1 MAHVNTVNPGD
12 GHRGRDE
19 FPRERDDYRGAHRRA
34 DEPEEYGD
42 GYADD
47 RYVDDRYADDRYYD
61 TAYED
66 AEYVEAEPVEAELVD
81 EEEERRGAL
90 GGSTVATAGA
100 AGAAGS
106 RDAAAAGSR
115 DAAAAGSRDAGAD
128 SRDAA
133 AAGLP
138 KRGLGMILLAVGVLL
153 ALWAVFALN
162 KGDDSPSNTAE
173 ETQSSQ
179 ASDAVQ
185 PNGADGNGA
194 NNGTNNGAAAPAPGQ
209 ENAGQDGDAQNPDTN
224 NSDAQNPDTNN
235 LDADANGDADEAAPV
250 APAAPANNP
259 ATPGLTAQDAQVY
272 VFNNSGVPELAN
284 KTAGKLGGQYHVAN
298 QSQDPAAMNM
308 PEQTFGVFPETYV
321 FYNPQVAGADQVA
334 AEVAQRVGGTP
345 RANNDLPDGE
355 TQLPSEAI
363 QNRNAIT
370 VVLAG
375 R

>member
-1 MAHVNTVNPGD
+1 MCI
-12 GHRGRDE
+12 RD
-19 FPRERDDYRGAHRRA
+19 R
-34 DEPEEYGD
+34 
-42 GYADD
+42 
-47 RYVDDRYADDRYYD
+47 
-61 TAYED
+61 
-66 AEYVEAEPVEAELVD
+66 YVEAEPVEAELVD

-90 GGSTVATAGA
+90 GGSTVATGGAAGAAA

-106 RDAAAAGSR
+106 RDAAAAGI
-115 DAAAAGSRDAGAD
+115 
-128 SRDAA
+128 
-133 AAGLP
+133 P

-179 ASDAVQ
+179 ASDAAQ

-194 NNGTNNGAAAPAPGQ
+194 KNGANNGAAAPVPGQ
-209 ENAGQDGDAQNPDTN
+209 ENTGQDGDAQNPDAQN
-224 NSDAQNPDTNN
+224 PDAQNPDANTP
-235 LDADANGDADEAAPV
+235 DANTNGDAGET

-284 KTAGKLGGQYHVAN
+284 KTAGELGGQYHVAN

-345 RANNDLPDGE
+345 RANNDLPDAE

>member
-42 GYADD
+42 G
-47 RYVDDRYADDRYYD
+47 YADDRYYD

-106 RDAAAAGSR
+106 RDAAAAG
-115 DAAAAGSRDAGAD
+115 
-128 SRDAA
+128 
-133 AAGLP
+133 LP

-179 ASDAVQ
+179 ASSAAQ
-185 PNGADGNGA
+185 PNGAGENGA
-194 NNGTNNGAAAPAPGQ
+194 NNGAAAPAPGQ
-209 ENAGQDGDAQNPDTN
+209 ENAGQDGDAQNPDAN

-235 LDADANGDADEAAPV
+235 LDANANRDAGEAAPA

-284 KTAGKLGGQYHVAN
+284 KTAGELGGQYHVAN

-334 AEVAQRVGGTP
+334 ADVAQRVGGTP

>member
-1 MAHVNTVNPGD
+1 MNPGD

-115 DAAAAGSRDAGAD
+115 DAGAD

-179 ASDAVQ
+179 ASDAAQ
-185 PNGADGNGA
+185 PNGAGENGA
-194 NNGTNNGAAAPAPGQ
+194 NNGAAAPAPGQ

-235 LDADANGDADEAAPV
+235 PDSNANGDAGEAAPA

-284 KTAGKLGGQYHVAN
+284 KTAGELGGQYHVAN

-334 AEVAQRVGGTP
+334 ADVAQRVGGTP

>member
-90 GGSTVATAGA
+90 GGSTVATGGAAGAAA

-106 RDAAAAGSR
+106 RDAAAAGI
-115 DAAAAGSRDAGAD
+115 
-128 SRDAA
+128 
-133 AAGLP
+133 P

-179 ASDAVQ
+179 ASDAAQ

-194 NNGTNNGAAAPAPGQ
+194 NNGANNGAAAPVPGQ
-209 ENAGQDGDAQNPDTN
+209 ENTGQDGDAQNPDAQN
-224 NSDAQNPDTNN
+224 PDAQNPDANTP
-235 LDADANGDADEAAPV
+235 DANANGDAGEA

-284 KTAGKLGGQYHVAN
+284 KTAGELGGQYHVAN

-345 RANNDLPDGE
+345 RANNDLPDAE

>member
-19 FPRERDDYRGAHRRA
+19 FPRERDDYRGTHRRA

-90 GGSTVATAGA
+90 GGSTVATGGAAGAAA

-106 RDAAAAGSR
+106 RDAAAAGI
-115 DAAAAGSRDAGAD
+115 
-128 SRDAA
+128 
-133 AAGLP
+133 P

-179 ASDAVQ
+179 ASDAAQ

-194 NNGTNNGAAAPAPGQ
+194 KNGANNGAAAPVPGQ
-209 ENAGQDGDAQNPDTN
+209 ENTGQDGDAQNPDAQN
-224 NSDAQNPDTNN
+224 PDAQNPDANTP
-235 LDADANGDADEAAPV
+235 DANTNGDAGET

-284 KTAGKLGGQYHVAN
+284 KTAGELGGQYHVAN

-345 RANNDLPDGE
+345 RANNDLPDAE

>member
-47 RYVDDRYADDRYYD
+47 RYYD
-61 TAYED
+61 TAYADAEYED

-90 GGSTVATAGA
+90 GGSTVATGGAAGA
-100 AGAAGS
+100 AAADAAGS
-106 RDAAAAGSR
+106 RDAAAAGI
-115 DAAAAGSRDAGAD
+115 
-128 SRDAA
+128 
-133 AAGLP
+133 P

-179 ASDAVQ
+179 ASDAAQ

-194 NNGTNNGAAAPAPGQ
+194 NNGANNGAAAPAPGQ
-209 ENAGQDGDAQNPDTN
+209 ENTGQDGDAQNPDAQN
-224 NSDAQNPDTNN
+224 PDAQNPDANTP
-235 LDADANGDADEAAPV
+235 DAQNPDANANGDAGEA

-284 KTAGKLGGQYHVAN
+284 KTAGELGGQYHVAN

-345 RANNDLPDGE
+345 RANNDLPDAE

>member
-90 GGSTVATAGA
+90 GGSTVATGGASGA
-100 AGAAGS
+100 AAADAAGS
-106 RDAAAAGSR
+106 RDAAAAGI
-115 DAAAAGSRDAGAD
+115 
-128 SRDAA
+128 
-133 AAGLP
+133 P

-179 ASDAVQ
+179 ASDAAQ

-194 NNGTNNGAAAPAPGQ
+194 NNGANNGAAAPVPGQ
-209 ENAGQDGDAQNPDTN
+209 ENTGQDGDAQNPDAQN
-224 NSDAQNPDTNN
+224 PHAQNPDAQNPDANTP
-235 LDADANGDADEAAPV
+235 DANTNGDAGEA

-284 KTAGKLGGQYHVAN
+284 KTAGELGGQYHVAN

-345 RANNDLPDGE
+345 RANNDLPDAE

>member
-42 GYADD
+42 GYADG

-100 AGAAGS
+100 AGAAG
-106 RDAAAAGSR
+106 AGAAGSR

-179 ASDAVQ
+179 ASSAAQ
-185 PNGADGNGA
+185 PNGAGENGA
-194 NNGTNNGAAAPAPGQ
+194 DNSAAAPAPGQ
-209 ENAGQDGDAQNPDTN
+209 ENAGQDGSTQNPDAQNPDANTP
-224 NSDAQNPDTNN
+224 DAQNPGAN
-235 LDADANGDADEAAPV
+235 ADANANRDAGEAAPA

-284 KTAGKLGGQYHVAN
+284 KTAGELGGQYHVAN

-334 AEVAQRVGGTP
+334 ADVAQRVGGTP

>member
-1 MAHVNTVNPGD
+1 MNTVNPGD

-47 RYVDDRYADDRYYD
+47 RYYD
-61 TAYED
+61 TAYAD

-100 AGAAGS
+100 AGAAG
-106 RDAAAAGSR
+106 AGAAGSR
-115 DAAAAGSRDAGAD
+115 DAAAAG

-179 ASDAVQ
+179 ASDAAQ
-185 PNGADGNGA
+185 PNGAGENGA
-194 NNGTNNGAAAPAPGQ
+194 NNGAAAPAPGQ
-209 ENAGQDGDAQNPDTN
+209 ENAGQNGDAQNPDAQNPDANTP
-224 NSDAQNPDTNN
+224 DAQNPGANA
-235 LDADANGDADEAAPV
+235 DANANGDAGEAAP
-250 APAAPANNP
+250 APANNP

-284 KTAGKLGGQYHVAN
+284 KTAGELGGQYHVAN

-345 RANNDLPDGE
+345 RTNNDLPDGE

>member
-1 MAHVNTVNPGD
+1 MNPGD

-47 RYVDDRYADDRYYD
+47 RYYD
-61 TAYED
+61 TAYSDAAYDD

-90 GGSTVATAGA
+90 GGSTVATGGAAGA
-100 AGAAGS
+100 AAADAAGS
-106 RDAAAAGSR
+106 RDAAAAGI
-115 DAAAAGSRDAGAD
+115 
-128 SRDAA
+128 
-133 AAGLP
+133 P

-173 ETQSSQ
+173 EPQSSQ
-179 ASDAVQ
+179 ASDAAQ

-194 NNGTNNGAAAPAPGQ
+194 NNGANNGAAAPVPGQ
-209 ENAGQDGDAQNPDTN
+209 ENTGQDGDAQNPDAQN
-224 NSDAQNPDTNN
+224 PHAQNPDAQNPDANTP
-235 LDADANGDADEAAPV
+235 DANTNGDAGEA

-284 KTAGKLGGQYHVAN
+284 KTAGELGGQYHVAN

-345 RANNDLPDGE
+345 RANNDLPDAK

-363 QNRNAIT
+363 QNRKAIT

>member
-90 GGSTVATAGA
+90 GGSTVATGGA
-100 AGAAGS
+100 AGAAGAGAAGA
-106 RDAAAAGSR
+106 RDA
-115 DAAAAGSRDAGAD
+115 AGAD

-133 AAGLP
+133 AAGIP

-179 ASDAVQ
+179 ASDAAQ
-185 PNGADGNGA
+185 PSGADENGAINGAD
-194 NNGTNNGAAAPAPGQ
+194 NGAAAPAPGQ
-209 ENAGQDGDAQNPDTN
+209 ENAGQNGSTQNPDANTPDAQNPGAN
-224 NSDAQNPDTNN
+224 ADAN
-235 LDADANGDADEAAPV
+235 ANGDADEAAPV

-284 KTAGKLGGQYHVAN
+284 KTAGELGGQYHVAN

-334 AEVAQRVGGTP
+334 ADVAQRVGGTP
-345 RANNDLPDGE
+345 RANNDLPDAE

>member
-1 MAHVNTVNPGD
+1 MQLV
-12 GHRGRDE
+12 
-19 FPRERDDYRGAHRRA
+19 RA
-34 DEPEEYGD
+34 TG
-42 GYADD
+42 
-47 RYVDDRYADDRYYD
+47 
-61 TAYED
+61 
-66 AEYVEAEPVEAELVD
+66 
-81 EEEERRGAL
+81 
-90 GGSTVATAGA
+90 
-100 AGAAGS
+100 
-106 RDAAAAGSR
+106 
-115 DAAAAGSRDAGAD
+115 

-179 ASDAVQ
+179 ASDAAQ
-185 PNGADGNGA
+185 PNGAGENGA
-194 NNGTNNGAAAPAPGQ
+194 NNGAAAPAPGQ

-224 NSDAQNPDTNN
+224 NSDAQNPDFNNPDTNN
-235 LDADANGDADEAAPV
+235 PDANANGDAGEAAPA

-284 KTAGKLGGQYHVAN
+284 KTAGELGGQYHVAN

-334 AEVAQRVGGTP
+334 ADVAQRVGGTP

>member
-19 FPRERDDYRGAHRRA
+19 FPRERDNYRGAHRRA

-100 AGAAGS
+100 AGAAG
-106 RDAAAAGSR
+106 AGAAGSR

-179 ASDAVQ
+179 ASSAAQ
-185 PNGADGNGA
+185 PNGAGENGA
-194 NNGTNNGAAAPAPGQ
+194 NNGAAAPVPGQ

-224 NSDAQNPDTNN
+224 NSDAQNPDANTPDSNNPDTN
-235 LDADANGDADEAAPV
+235 ANGDAGEAAPA

-259 ATPGLTAQDAQVY
+259 ATPGLTARDAQVY

-284 KTAGKLGGQYHVAN
+284 KTAGELGGQYHVAN

-334 AEVAQRVGGTP
+334 ADVAQRVGGTP